1 MAVAPR
7 KHSPSESPLLLGP
20 IAGVLADRFDRRYTM
35 VVCDLVRFVLFG
47 DAVLDEFSRA
57 LTVHGVDPSG

>member
-1 MAVAPR
+1 VDAAFEPE
-7 KHSPSESPLLLGP
+7 HGE
-20 IAGVLADRFDRRYTM
+20 GVE
-35 VVCDLVRFVLFG
+35 LVRFVLFG